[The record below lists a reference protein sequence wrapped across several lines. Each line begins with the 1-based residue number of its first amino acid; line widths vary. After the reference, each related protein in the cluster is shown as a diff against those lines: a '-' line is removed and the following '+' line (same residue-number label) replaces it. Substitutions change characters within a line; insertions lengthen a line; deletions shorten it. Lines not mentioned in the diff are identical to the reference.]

1 MSVAHIDI
9 ENAKTKLVDTL
20 DLNIIEKNKTD
31 ITFDISKLNENDLDK
46 LKKAIDNDFFYTD
59 IELFYIDDSSIPYYG
74 PDFVFEIKDNKLIG
88 KVREN
93 RRNLYM

>member
-46 LKKAIDNDFFYTD
+46 LKKAIDNDLFYTD

-88 KVREN
+88 TVREN